1 MASLA
6 FLIHYH
12 WKLRILLL
20 VMCIH
25 SFSLTTRQRGLM
37 KTLTL
42 VRMKL
47 ELSRAHQESNR
58 HLLHPSVKAQASPSQ
73 IITTVEVWI
82 SLLEQKQ

>member
-1 MASLA
+1 
-6 FLIHYH
+6 
-12 WKLRILLL
+12 
-20 VMCIH
+20 
-25 SFSLTTRQRGLM
+25 M